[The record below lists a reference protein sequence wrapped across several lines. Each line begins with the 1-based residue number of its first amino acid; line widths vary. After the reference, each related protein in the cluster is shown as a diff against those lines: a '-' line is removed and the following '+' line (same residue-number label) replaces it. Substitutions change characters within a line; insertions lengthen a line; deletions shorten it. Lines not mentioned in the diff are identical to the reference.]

1 MKHTY
6 LKETLIASTLIILLV
21 CLANPFDTYM
31 LSMLES
37 FILGGV
43 FIVFAFFASFFL
55 KEKAHDEREETHRS
69 LAGRVA
75 FLVGS
80 IVLLIG
86 IAFEIHSGTLD
97 VWLIASLV
105 SMIVAKIAARIYSE
119 NRL

>member
-6 LKETLIASTLIILLV
+6 VKETLIAIALIVLLV

-43 FIVFAFFASFFL
+43 FIVFSFFASFFWR
-55 KEKAHDEREETHRS
+55 ENAQDEREEIHRS

-86 IAFEIHSGTLD
+86 IAFEIRSGTLD
-97 VWLIASLV
+97 VWLIAALV
-105 SMIVAKIAARIYSE
+105 SMIVAKIAARMYSE
-119 NRL
+119 RRF